1 MKRLAA
7 LVRLQ
12 NLALWYYVLVSNRNN
27 DSKSEQKPDDVDGVL
42 HGIQ

>member
-12 NLALWYYVLVSNRNN
+12 NLALWYYILVSNCNN
-27 DSKSEQKPDDVDGVL
+27 DSKPEQKPDDAGEVF